1 MNESDDFD
9 RVLRESLAVNPAP
22 TTADAEF
29 ERRLQA
35 RLAARQVRPVGRG
48 PILAYAGAGLTTSV
62 LAMALAG
69 MDWRIGAI
77 SIFLPSVAAIPLVR
91 PFLKR

>member
-1 MNESDDFD
+1 MNEFDDFD
-9 RVLRESLAVNPAP
+9 RVLQESLS
-22 TTADAEF
+22 ADAAPMADTDF

-35 RLAARQVRPVGRG
+35 RLAARKLRPIGRG
-48 PILAYAGAGLTTSV
+48 PILAYAGMGLTTSV

-69 MDWRIGAI
+69 MDWRIGAL
-77 SIFLPSVAAIPLVR
+77 SIVLPSVAVVPLFR